1 MDRLPSSVCSSRG
14 SMAEVSCAM
23 TGFSASTT
31 LRAASGSEDSS
42 RQYTY
47 ARSRRSGL
55 SVSCAGA
62 SAHVRVPCPRQGL
75 PHMRAMALW
84 SAHAWQ

>member
-1 MDRLPSSVCSSRG
+1 MERLPSSVRSRRG
-14 SMAEVSCAM
+14 SRADVSCAM

-31 LRAASGSEDSS
+31 LRAASGSDDSS

-55 SVSCAGA
+55 SVSCRSGY
-62 SAHVRVPCPRQGL
+62 SRCVRVLLQQF
-75 PHMRAMALW
+75 RARRA
-84 SAHAWQ
+84 SP